1 MDRQNDV
8 IAAPERPHIQK
19 GQARR
24 LVWFLV
30 PILVLAVAGFF
41 TLQSRAASD
50 ERVAAVTKTLA
61 IQHVSV
67 VHPVRG
73 SAAMELSLPG
83 TIEAFNDSPV
93 FARTSGYLKS
103 WAKDIGSR
111 VSAGEVI
118 AVIET
123 PELDQQL
130 LQARGMLS
138 QTEANLKLAKITA
151 ARYQDLIGTHSVS
164 QQNLDQAN
172 QNLAMLTATQQ
183 AGAADVQRLQQMQDF
198 EQVRAPFE
206 GIVTARNTD
215 IGDLINA
222 GNGGMAQQ
230 LFRVAR
236 IDTLRVFV
244 NVPEDYV
251 ASIKPG
257 VPAKLSIAGFPGREF
272 PGSVARYAHSV
283 DANSRTM
290 RTEIDIPNQRQML
303 SPGAYASAS
312 FTLRSPVRPLVLP
325 ANTLIFQQ
333 AGMQVGVVDRN
344 GRVQLRKVTIGRDL
358 GTSVEVLSGLEVTDA
373 VITNPSD
380 SLNAGDQVAVENSQ
394 SREMGS

>member
-1 MDRQNDV
+1 MIQEMDRQNDV
-8 IAAPERPHIQK
+8 IAAPERLHVEK
-19 GQARR
+19 RQARR

-41 TLQSRAASD
+41 TLQSRAATD

-83 TIEAFNDSPV
+83 TMEAFNESPV
-93 FARTSGYLKS
+93 FARTSGYLKC

-111 VSAGEVI
+111 VSAGEVL

-130 LQARGMLS
+130 LQARGMLA

-151 ARYQDLIGTHSVS
+151 ARYQNLIATHSVS

-172 QNLAMLTATQQ
+172 QNMAMLTASQQ
-183 AGAADVQRLQQMQDF
+183 AGAADVQRLEQMQSF
-198 EQVRAPFE
+198 EQVRAPFG
-206 GIVTARNTD
+206 GIVTARSTD

-251 ASIKPG
+251 AQ
-257 VPAKLSIAGFPGREF
+257 
-272 PGSVARYAHSV
+272 H
-283 DANSRTM
+283 
-290 RTEIDIPNQRQML
+290 
-303 SPGAYASAS
+303 
-312 FTLRSPVRPLVLP
+312 
-325 ANTLIFQQ
+325 
-333 AGMQVGVVDRN
+333 
-344 GRVQLRKVTIGRDL
+344 
-358 GTSVEVLSGLEVTDA
+358 
-373 VITNPSD
+373 
-380 SLNAGDQVAVENSQ
+380 
-394 SREMGS
+394 